1 MVQDTHMLMSTG
13 AWRTRGTDPEMVVI
27 ESELHMVAWELR
39 KAWRAQVVSPK
50 GHQIKKELTSL
61 SGWFQLSVWKGF
73 LTVQTTL

>member
-1 MVQDTHMLMSTG
+1 MLMSTG

-61 SGWFQLSVWKGF
+61 SG
-73 LTVQTTL
+73 